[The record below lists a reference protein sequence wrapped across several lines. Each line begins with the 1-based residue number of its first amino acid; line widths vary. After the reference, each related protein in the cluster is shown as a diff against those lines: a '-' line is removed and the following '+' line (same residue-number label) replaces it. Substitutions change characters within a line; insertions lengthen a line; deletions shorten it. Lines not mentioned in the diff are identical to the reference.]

1 MAWIWVGLSAQWV
14 ISPVSELA
22 DESRWS
28 LATHVGQT
36 RINPNLLTI
45 PQIIHPSTH
54 PSIYPSVHP
63 TFCDRKWM
71 PLVFPPSCFVQISNF
86 RPLPLR
92 PCASKRNRKTTNAIL
107 PSCRIGSL
115 AQTSFSFSFLRICI
129 RSTLS
134 PLTTCRCGSLLYYS
148 VNFFVSGLFFSLTWD
163 LGALSGLIPRS
174 NCSFGGGETAL
185 CLLVLNSLP
194 SHSRSL
200 IYL

>member
-1 MAWIWVGLSAQWV
+1 
-14 ISPVSELA
+14 
-22 DESRWS
+22 
-28 LATHVGQT
+28 
-36 RINPNLLTI
+36 LTI

-115 AQTSFSFSFLRICI
+115 AQTSFSFSSDLHSLNSKSSYDLQVRF
-129 RSTLS
+129 T
-134 PLTTCRCGSLLYYS
+134 SLLFS
-148 VNFFVSGLFFSLTWD
+148 KFFRQW
-163 LGALSGLIPRS
+163 
-174 NCSFGGGETAL
+174 
-185 CLLVLNSLP
+185 LVLFTHMGPRCFVWTYSA
-194 SHSRSL
+194 
-200 IYL
+200 